1 MSVGPVL
8 NKLTLERAEAGGGS
22 GEVVPH
28 LVDQVVVVLD
38 PVLLRLH
45 HRGLALR
52 QGIRLTEEQFI

>member
-1 MSVGPVL
+1 MSVL

-28 LVDQVVVVLD
+28 LVDQVVVVLY
-38 PVLLRLH
+38 PVLLGLH

-52 QGIRLTEEQFI
+52 QGITFPD

>member
-38 PVLLRLH
+38 PVLLGLH
-45 HRGLALR
+45 HSGLALT
-52 QGIRLTEEQFI
+52 QGIRFPD